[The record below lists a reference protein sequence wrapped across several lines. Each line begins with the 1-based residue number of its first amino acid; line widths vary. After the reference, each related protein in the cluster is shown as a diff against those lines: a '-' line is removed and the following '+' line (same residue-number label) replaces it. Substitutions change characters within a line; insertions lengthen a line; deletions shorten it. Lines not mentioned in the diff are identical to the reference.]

1 MQVPIEISFRGV
13 DHTDELDDL
22 IREHAAG
29 LDRVHDHV
37 TSCHVT
43 VEKPQEHQDSGRPW
57 RVRLD
62 ITVPKGHE
70 IVVRKE
76 PNRGD
81 MHEPLQSVIR
91 DAFDAA
97 ERQLIELKEKQRRD
111 VKSNAMEEA
120 VGVVSRVFPEKGYGF
135 ITDASEQD
143 IYFSANAVQQN
154 EFERIREGTAVWYVA
169 ETGEKGLQAV
179 SVRIHDQPSM

>member
-1 MQVPIEISFRGV
+1 M
-13 DHTDELDDL
+13 
-22 IREHAAG
+22 
-29 LDRVHDHV
+29 
-37 TSCHVT
+37 
-43 VEKPQEHQDSGRPW
+43 
-57 RVRLD
+57 
-62 ITVPKGHE
+62 
-70 IVVRKE
+70 
-76 PNRGD
+76 
-81 MHEPLQSVIR
+81 
-91 DAFDAA
+91 
-97 ERQLIELKEKQRRD
+97 
-111 VKSNAMEEA
+111 KSNAMEEA